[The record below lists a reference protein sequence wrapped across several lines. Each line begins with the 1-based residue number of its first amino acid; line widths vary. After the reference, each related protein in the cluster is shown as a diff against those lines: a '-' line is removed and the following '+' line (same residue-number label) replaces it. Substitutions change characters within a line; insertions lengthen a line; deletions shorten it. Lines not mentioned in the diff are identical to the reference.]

1 MQSEKNA
8 NCELGMVG
16 LGVMGRNL
24 LLNMADHGHAVA
36 GYDKNQD
43 AVAALRRESGDLA
56 VRAARELQDM
66 VGVLH
71 RPRAIMLLVP
81 AGKVVDQVIE
91 QLLPLLDK
99 DDLIIDGG
107 NSHFSDTD
115 RRVEAV
121 QNHVVHFVGMGVSG
135 GADGARHG
143 PSLMPGG
150 AKEAYLN
157 VQPLF
162 EDVAAKV
169 EGDPCVTF
177 LGPRSAGHYVK
188 MVHNGIEYGIM
199 QLIAETYDI
208 MRHGLGLGN
217 DAMQDVFRR
226 WNAAGLHSFLIE
238 ITADILGTTD
248 ELTKKPLI
256 DLIRGE
262 AKQKGTGMWTSQDAM
277 SLQTPTP
284 TIDAAVMARDL
295 SGFGGLRRNLAA
307 CYSDAPERFPDDSQ
321 TWLSRLQQALQA
333 ATIITYAQGMSL
345 LRAASHEYG
354 YDISLE
360 AVSRIWRGG
369 CIIRAALLDDMR
381 RAFQATPDL
390 PSLMLD
396 QHFAGEL
403 AKYEGALRAVV
414 AQAVDVRVPVPAM
427 SASLAYF
434 DSMHN
439 ARLPA
444 NLIQAQRDYFGSHTY
459 ERIDRDGT
467 FHTDWKKG

>member
-1 MQSEKNA
+1 
-8 NCELGMVG
+8 
-16 LGVMGRNL
+16 
-24 LLNMADHGHAVA
+24 
-36 GYDKNQD
+36 
-43 AVAALRRESGDLA
+43 
-56 VRAARELQDM
+56 
-66 VGVLH
+66 
-71 RPRAIMLLVP
+71 
-81 AGKVVDQVIE
+81 
-91 QLLPLLDK
+91 
-99 DDLIIDGG
+99 
-107 NSHFSDTD
+107 
-115 RRVEAV
+115 
-121 QNHVVHFVGMGVSG
+121 
-135 GADGARHG
+135 
-143 PSLMPGG
+143 MPGG

>member
-208 MRHGLGLGN
+208 MRHGLGSE
-217 DAMQDVFRR
+217 MTRCRTFF
-226 WNAAGLHSFLIE
+226 AAGTRLDC
-238 ITADILGTTD
+238 TAFSS
-248 ELTKKPLI
+248 KSQ
-256 DLIRGE
+256 R
-262 AKQKGTGMWTSQDAM
+262 TSWAR
-277 SLQTPTP
+277 QT
-284 TIDAAVMARDL
+284 
-295 SGFGGLRRNLAA
+295 N
-307 CYSDAPERFPDDSQ
+307 
-321 TWLSRLQQALQA
+321 
-333 ATIITYAQGMSL
+333 
-345 LRAASHEYG
+345 
-354 YDISLE
+354 
-360 AVSRIWRGG
+360 
-369 CIIRAALLDDMR
+369 
-381 RAFQATPDL
+381 
-390 PSLMLD
+390 
-396 QHFAGEL
+396 
-403 AKYEGALRAVV
+403 
-414 AQAVDVRVPVPAM
+414 
-427 SASLAYF
+427 
-434 DSMHN
+434 
-439 ARLPA
+439 
-444 NLIQAQRDYFGSHTY
+444 
-459 ERIDRDGT
+459 
-467 FHTDWKKG
+467 